1 MATAT
6 PSPTPNPDAMK
17 FDLDVTL
24 PETMSF
30 STLDEADSN
39 EFASAVLAGGG
50 VANVFG
56 VNSFVTITRQPGVD
70 WDELIPRVVEAA
82 REHL

>member
-1 MATAT
+1 MASAT

-24 PETMSF
+24 PETISF
-30 STLDEADSN
+30 STVDEASGN
-39 EFASAVLAGGG
+39 AFAAAVLGDGG

-56 VNSFVTITRQPGVD
+56 VNSFVTITRQPGVE
-70 WDELIPRVVEAA
+70 WDDLIPRVVEAA
-82 REHL
+82 RDHL

>member
-17 FDLDVTL
+17 FDLDITL

-30 STLDEADSN
+30 STPEEAAGN
-39 EFASAVLAGGG
+39 EFATAVIAGGG

-56 VNSFVTITRQPGVD
+56 VNNFVTITRQPGVD

-82 REHL
+82 RDHL

>member
-1 MATAT
+1 MATAS

-24 PETMSF
+24 PETISF
-30 STLDEADSN
+30 STADEAAGN
-39 EFASAVLAGGG
+39 AFAAAVLGAGG

-56 VNSFVTITRQPGVD
+56 VNNFVTITREPGVD
-70 WDELIPRVVEAA
+70 WDELVPRVVEAA
-82 REHL
+82 RDHL

>member
-1 MATAT
+1 MASAS

-30 STLDEADSN
+30 SSVDEAAGN
-39 EFASAVLAGGG
+39 PFAEAVLSGGG

-70 WDELIPRVVEAA
+70 WDELVPRVVEAA

>member
-1 MATAT
+1 MASAS

-30 STLDEADSN
+30 SSVDEAAGN
-39 EFASAVLAGGG
+39 AFAEAVLGGGG